1 MFSLGQAAGSTA
13 LDAPGLKG
21 TDGDRYVPQFELQAY
36 DIRSFCAAYSV
47 SRSFAYLEI
56 KAGRLRP
63 LKAGRRTLIPRQAAE
78 DWLNAL
84 DRGPGDAKPRS
95 PSLSGTPPKE
105 SNHE

>member
-1 MFSLGQAAGSTA
+1 M
-13 LDAPGLKG
+13 
-21 TDGDRYVPQFELQAY
+21 DGDRAVPQFEPQAY

-56 KAGRLRP
+56 KAGRLKP

-84 DRGPGDAKPRS
+84 DRGLGKPAAKTKTPSPARSGRS
-95 PSLSGTPPKE
+95 PQDSDDE
-105 SNHE
+105 

>member
-1 MFSLGQAAGSTA
+1 MQ
-13 LDAPGLKG
+13 
-21 TDGDRYVPQFELQAY
+21 QFEPQAY

-56 KAGRLRP
+56 KAGRLKP

-84 DRGPGDAKPRS
+84 NSGRGKAPARARPASTERPGK
-95 PSLSGTPPKE
+95 PPKE
-105 SNHE
+105 SDDE

>member
-1 MFSLGQAAGSTA
+1 
-13 LDAPGLKG
+13 
-21 TDGDRYVPQFELQAY
+21 VPQFEPQAY

-56 KAGRLRP
+56 KAGRLKP

-84 DRGPGDAKPRS
+84 DTGPGKVVTKAKTPS
-95 PSLSGTPPKE
+95 PGRLGKPPQD